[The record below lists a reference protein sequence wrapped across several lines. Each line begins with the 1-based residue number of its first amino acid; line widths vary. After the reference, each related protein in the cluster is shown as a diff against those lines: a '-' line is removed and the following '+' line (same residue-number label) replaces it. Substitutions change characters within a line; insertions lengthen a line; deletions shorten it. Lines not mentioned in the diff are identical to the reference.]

1 MYRGPTGKKA
11 DPLHYEPTKDVGP
24 PVGMTKQREREKR
37 AGLKPGD
44 YMEQSGTIPTR
55 AECGEQFRS
64 SIRDAKNALHSGR
77 ARSSGGRECAKTRSF
92 HRRCGAC

>member
-55 AECGEQFRS
+55 AECGERFRS
-64 SIRDAKNALHSGR
+64 SIREP
-77 ARSSGGRECAKTRSF
+77 RSSGGRGCAKTGSF